1 MLSSLRLGSFLL
13 LAVFFLASGCSKTEV
28 QRFGMV
34 IGLKPEKL
42 QQYKELHADPYP
54 GVRDLLQ
61 KYNIRNFSIFLQE
74 IDGKLYEFAYYEY
87 TGSDYERDRKR
98 LSEEPRNKEWL
109 KVTDSLQIPLEGNKS
124 WSMMERIFYN
134 D

>member
-13 LAVFFLASGCSKTEV
+13 LAVFFLASGCSKPEV